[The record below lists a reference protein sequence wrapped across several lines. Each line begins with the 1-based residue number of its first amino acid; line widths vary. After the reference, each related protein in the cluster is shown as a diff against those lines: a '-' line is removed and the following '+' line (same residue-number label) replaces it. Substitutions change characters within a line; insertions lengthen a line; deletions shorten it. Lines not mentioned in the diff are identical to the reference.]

1 MLVGEMN
8 ECIINFAVGWC
19 KADNSILEWIVGVL
33 DDLIRNA
40 LYIANKSRLL
50 FNIWFVFLCL

>member
-8 ECIINFAVGWC
+8 ECIIYFTVGWC
-19 KADNSILEWIVGVL
+19 KADNSILEWIVGVF

-40 LYIANKSRLL
+40 LYITNKSRLL
-50 FNIWFVFLCL
+50 FNV